1 MHSTAKVM
9 TLEIH
14 ESVTNAMRAQS
25 TRVMTFF
32 SCEPDIKRKTKKQI
46 EILIKK
52 VEK

>member
-14 ESVTNAMRAQS
+14 ESVTNAMSAQR

-32 SCEPDIKRKTKKQI
+32 SCEPDINLNTKKQTD
-46 EILIKK
+46 ILMKK